1 MLMNHKNF
9 RYTQIPDKTNAM
21 ISLESSKTVFGSFL
35 PDGDVYQKLQL
46 CHTTVYG
53 PLTPC

>member
-21 ISLESSKTVFGSFL
+21 ISLESSKTLFL
-35 PDGDVYQKLQL
+35 GHFCPMGMFTKNFSSVTQL
-46 CHTTVYG
+46 YMG
-53 PLTPC
+53 P

>member
-21 ISLESSKTVFGSFL
+21 ISLESSKTVFGPFL